1 MVIMAQ
7 KLTKLKKEYYNYLDR
22 KARHIAFK
30 LSKSQPA
37 TKLILDYTRELYE
50 SAKVDYLRNNKFE
63 SAYHNPISSEL
74 EFLIA
79 RVLYHYSNFKKKD
92 WKIYLRRQVG
102 KTVPDIRVESN
113 NKTLAIIEVKAKAG
127 WIQPFFSKERY
138 DKDMKK
144 LRSGESDFDPRDLI
158 KKVKNQLKKHYETYN
173 IKPKQVFV
181 LLPSLKLVHRKKST
195 QQIKDYEAQ
204 FIKNSGLPR
213 ESLILLSNN
222 PILEL
227 SSDPGRKEYQ
237 ATNNFEKFIA
247 LLNLLSK

>member
-1 MVIMAQ
+1 MTQ
-7 KLTKLKKEYYNYLDR
+7 KLTKLKKDYYNYLDR
-22 KARHIAFK
+22 KARHLAYK
-30 LSKSQPA
+30 LSKSQPV
-37 TKLILDYTRELYE
+37 TKLILDYIKELYE
-50 SAKVDYLRNNKFE
+50 SAKVDNLRNNKFE

-79 RVLYHYSNFKKKD
+79 RILYHYSNFKKTD

-102 KTVPDIRVESN
+102 KTAPDIRIESN

-138 DKDMKK
+138 AKNMKK

-158 KKVKNQLKKHYETYN
+158 KKVKNQLKKYYETYN

-195 QQIKDYEAQ
+195 QQIKDYETQ
-204 FIKNSGLPR
+204 FRKNSGLSH

-222 PILEL
+222 PLLDL
-227 SSDPGRKEYQ
+227 SSNSSRKEYQ
-237 ATNNFEKFIA
+237 PTNNFEKVIA
-247 LLNLLSK
+247 LLSK

>member
-7 KLTKLKKEYYNYLDR
+7 KLTKLKKDYYNYLDR
-22 KARHIAFK
+22 KARYIAYK

-37 TKLILDYTRELYE
+37 TKLILDYIKELYE
-50 SAKVDYLRNNKFE
+50 SAKVDNLKNNKFE

-79 RVLYHYSNFKKKD
+79 RVLYHYSNFKKTD

-102 KTVPDIRVESN
+102 KTAPDIRIESN

-138 DKDMKK
+138 AKDMKK

-158 KKVKNQLKKHYETYN
+158 KKLCRN
-173 IKPKQVFV
+173 PK
-181 LLPSLKLVHRKKST
+181 
-195 QQIKDYEAQ
+195 A
-204 FIKNSGLPR
+204 
-213 ESLILLSNN
+213 
-222 PILEL
+222 
-227 SSDPGRKEYQ
+227 
-237 ATNNFEKFIA
+237 
-247 LLNLLSK
+247 